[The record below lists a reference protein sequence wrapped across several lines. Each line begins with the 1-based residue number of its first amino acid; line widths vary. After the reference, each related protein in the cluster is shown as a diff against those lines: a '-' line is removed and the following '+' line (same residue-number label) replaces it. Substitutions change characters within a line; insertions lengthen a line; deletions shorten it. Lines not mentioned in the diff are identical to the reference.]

1 MQRVG
6 NKRDKSTVFSC
17 THLFR
22 KCRWSP
28 IHSALCVKRGA
39 GRKEGQQEEGS
50 GEMEGQGWKREG
62 AGGLLVISPEGD
74 SGRGAHCN
82 GCHVVPSLH
91 N

>member
-1 MQRVG
+1 MRETSPLSSPAPICSESAGGV
-6 NKRDKSTVFSC
+6 
-17 THLFR
+17 LFTQ
-22 KCRWSP
+22 
-28 IHSALCVKRGA
+28 LCVCRGGGA